1 MKHIIKIGLLLLSI
15 VTFFSCDEIKP
26 PFLENP
32 SSVDTNKYTQKI
44 LLEEYTGFRCGN
56 CPEATEI
63 AHSLKE
69 KYPNNVILLSV
80 HAGGYAKPTAAH
92 PYDFR
97 TPIGDE
103 LDNFFGCSLAGN
115 PNGMVNR
122 VGFPTKSHILREGQW
137 ESAILSLLPKKPKID
152 IDLKASYN
160 ANERKIIANI
170 TIKMLESSS
179 PNYHLCAY
187 IAEDSVVQYQRDDRL
202 TPPDVENYV
211 HNNVLRDGLTS
222 TWGIPLSDEILTEG
236 STVDVQFN
244 YTIPPNKDWRPE
256 KLKIIAFV
264 HDKDGTFEILQVEE
278 KYLFPR

>member
-1 MKHIIKIGLLLLSI
+1 MKLIFKIGILFAYFGIFLG
-15 VTFFSCDEIKP
+15 CDKITP
-26 PFLENP
+26 PYIENP
-32 SSVDTNKYTQKI
+32 GTIDTNKYTQKI

-80 HAGGYAKPTAAH
+80 HAGGYAKPTSAH

-122 VGFPTKSHILREGQW
+122 VGYPTKSHILREGQW
-137 ESAILSLLPKKPKID
+137 ESAILNLLSNKPKMEIS
-152 IDLKASYN
+152 LNVSYN
-160 ANERKIIANI
+160 PTNRKITTNV
-170 TIKMLESSS
+170 KVKLFEQSL
-179 PNYHLCAY
+179 PNYHLCVY

-211 HNNVLRDGLTS
+211 HNNVLRGGLTS
-222 TWGIPLSDEILTEG
+222 TWGEPLSDNVLPKGTIVEK
-236 STVDVQFN
+236 QFE
-244 YTIPPNKDWRPE
+244 YAIPTNKDWRPE

-264 HDKDGTFEILQVEE
+264 HDKDGSFEILQVEE
-278 KYLFPR
+278 KYLFQQ

>member
-1 MKHIIKIGLLLLSI
+1 MKHIIRLATLLFIIGFIGCDKI
-15 VTFFSCDEIKP
+15 EP
-26 PFLENP
+26 PYLENP
-32 SSVDTNKYTQKI
+32 SNVDTNKYEQKI

-80 HAGGYAKPTAAH
+80 HAGGYAKPTSAH

-103 LDNFFGCSLAGN
+103 LDNFFGCSMAGN

-137 ESAILSLLPKKPKID
+137 ESAILNLIPKKPKMNIS
-152 IDLKASYN
+152 LNVSYN
-160 ANERKIIANI
+160 ATTRKITAIVEI
-170 TIKMLESSS
+170 HLLEPSS
-179 PNYHLCAY
+179 PNYHLCVY

-202 TPPDVENYV
+202 SPPDVENYV
-211 HNNVLRDGLTS
+211 HNNVLRGGLTS
-222 TWGIPLSDEILTEG
+222 TWGEPISESVLQAGSKVYKSFEYVIPT
-236 STVDVQFN
+236 
-244 YTIPPNKDWRPE
+244 NKDWRPE

-264 HDKDGTFEILQVEE
+264 HDKDNTFEILQVEE
-278 KYLFPR
+278 KPLFP